1 MARASRAGHAEA
13 LAALLE
19 APGVDVN
26 LGNDKMQCPLHFAVN
41 LTLTL
46 TLALTTDPDPDH

>member
-1 MARASRAGHAEA
+1 MARASRAGHADA

-41 LTLTL
+41 LTLNL
-46 TLALTTDPDPDH
+46 DPDPDH